1 MEYKTQIK
9 ILNSLLELNND
20 RIIIYTMVRN
30 EINYQDLKKTLT
42 SCIKKSLLFKEQLTE
57 ERNRLV
63 SQAKINYKPA
73 PNQDFFNIWL
83 EINEGLSLQ
92 KHRRI
97 NSLFNASENI
107 FESTYNKAL
116 EEDNLKHLSSKHK
129 NLILKQKEV
138 LEAS

>member
-1 MEYKTQIK
+1 MEYKIQIQ

-30 EINYQDLKKTLT
+30 EIIYHDLKKTLT
-42 SCIKKSLLFKEQLTE
+42 SCIQKSLLFKEQLKD

-63 SQAKINYKPA
+63 SQAKVNYKA
-73 PNQDFFNIWL
+73 KPNQEFFNIWL
-83 EINEGLSLQ
+83 EINECLSLQ

-107 FESTYNKAL
+107 FESTYTNTLK
-116 EEDNLKHLSSKHK
+116 EDNLKHLSLKHK
-129 NLILKQKEV
+129 NLILKQKE
-138 LEAS
+138 LLKAS